1 MCQEYIKNPD
11 LYTLEILMNPN
22 FYKTFEKTINMLL
35 TLTEYT
41 YYDIYIS

>member
-22 FYKTFEKTINMLL
+22 FYKTFEKTINIL
-35 TLTEYT
+35 LTEYT
-41 YYDIYIS
+41 CYDIYIS